1 MALVSSRRV
10 FHFLRLS
17 NSFCMLDQN
26 DSIITIERVTNRAER
41 RHETRVADPLGEGPG
56 SELDSVIGVDHGSP
70 LHTTLLDRHVE
81 GVHDKLGVLDR
92 VNGPAHDAST
102 ARVEHATA
110 VDLAFTRGVFRDV
123 RDPQLV
129 ERRPLELALDEIV
142 RRRGALHTLDLARP
156 RNTRDLGIVHQDRH
170 EHTADVDAATL
181 GQFGVHAARPIGAA
195 AVGVDLSDESGE
207 SLSTDHRG

>member
-81 GVHDKLGVLDR
+81 GVHDELGVLHQVD
-92 VNGPAHDAST
+92 GPAHDAPAAS
-102 ARVEHATA
+102 VEYAA
-110 VDLAFTRGVFRDV
+110 AIDLALARGMLRDV
-123 RDPQLV
+123 RNPKFVQ
-129 ERRPLELALDEIV
+129 
-142 RRRGALHTLDLARP
+142 G
-156 RNTRDLGIVHQDRH
+156 
-170 EHTADVDAATL
+170 
-181 GQFGVHAARPIGAA
+181 
-195 AVGVDLSDESGE
+195 
-207 SLSTDHRG
+207 